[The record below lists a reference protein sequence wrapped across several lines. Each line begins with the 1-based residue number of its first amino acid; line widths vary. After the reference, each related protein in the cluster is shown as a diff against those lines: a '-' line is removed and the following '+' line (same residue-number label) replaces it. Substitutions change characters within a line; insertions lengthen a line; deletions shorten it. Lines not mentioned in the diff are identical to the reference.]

1 MCEKCGKIGIAFLKN
16 HIYNVS
22 CGVQVKGVTKGEE
35 IYGNMEERIDEFIN
49 YLHNVK
55 KTSKNTELSY
65 KRDLLK
71 MSSYLASKSITEV
84 KDVKKEDLTRY
95 VQHFE
100 DEKAAPASVSR
111 SIASMRAFFNYLEK
125 EGIIE
130 ESPAEG
136 IKSPKIEKKLPQ
148 IMTQDEVIRLLEQ
161 PSGDTPKEIRDKAM
175 LELLYATGMR
185 VTELIT
191 LKVGDINL
199 QMNYVDCHDPNKDRI
214 IPFGIEA
221 RNALKNYMEHSRDA
235 MIENKNEDTLFV
247 NCSGQPMSRQGF
259 WKLIKYYTKRAG
271 IQMDIT
277 PHTLRHSFAAHL
289 VENGADLRSVQE
301 MLGHSDIST
310 TQIYAALSHN
320 HIREVYEKAHPRH

>member
-1 MCEKCGKIGIAFLKN
+1 VEAD
-16 HIYNVS
+16 
-22 CGVQVKGVTKGEE
+22 TKGED
-35 IYGNMEERIDEFIN
+35 IYGYMEEHIEEFIN

-65 KRDLLK
+65 RRDLMK
-71 MSSYLASKSITEV
+71 MNSYLAARNITDV
-84 KDVKKEDLTRY
+84 RDVKREDLIKY

-111 SIASMRAFFNYLEK
+111 SIASLRAFFNYLEK

-130 ESPAEG
+130 ESPADG

-161 PSGDTPKEIRDKAM
+161 PSGDTPKDIRDKAM

-191 LKVGDINL
+191 LKVADVNL

-221 RNALKNYMEHSRDA
+221 RNALKNYLEHSREA
-235 MIENKNEDTLFV
+235 MIENKNEETLFV
-247 NCSGQPMSRQGF
+247 NVSGQPMSRQGF

>member
-1 MCEKCGKIGIAFLKN
+1 
-16 HIYNVS
+16 
-22 CGVQVKGVTKGEE
+22 
-35 IYGNMEERIDEFIN
+35 MEEHVEAFIN

-55 KTSKNTELSY
+55 KTSKNTEMSY
-65 KRDLLK
+65 RRDLLK
-71 MSSYLASKSITEV
+71 LIPWLEARSITDV
-84 KDVKKEDLTRY
+84 KDVKKEDLALYIR
-95 VQHFE
+95 HFE

-111 SIASMRAFFNYLEK
+111 SIASIRAFFNYLEK

-136 IKSPKIEKKLPQ
+136 MKSPKIEKKLPQ

-161 PSGDTPKEIRDKAM
+161 PSGDTPKELRDKAM

-191 LKVGDINL
+191 LKLSDLNL

-221 RNALKNYMEHSRDA
+221 RNALKNYIEHSREA

>member
-1 MCEKCGKIGIAFLKN
+1 MEAD
-16 HIYNVS
+16 
-22 CGVQVKGVTKGEE
+22 TKGED
-35 IYGNMEERIDEFIN
+35 IYGYMEEHIEEFIN

-65 KRDLLK
+65 RRDLMK
-71 MSSYLASKSITEV
+71 MNSYLAARNITDV
-84 KDVKKEDLTRY
+84 RDVKREDLIKY

-111 SIASMRAFFNYLEK
+111 SIASLRAFFNYLEK

-130 ESPAEG
+130 ESPADG

-161 PSGDTPKEIRDKAM
+161 PSGDTPKDIRDKAM

-191 LKVGDINL
+191 LKVADVNL

-221 RNALKNYMEHSRDA
+221 RNALKNYLEHSREA
-235 MIENKNEDTLFV
+235 MIENKNEETLFV
-247 NCSGQPMSRQGF
+247 NVSGQPMSRQGF